1 MKDTL
6 VRWHQTTWLH
16 FFAKSIK
23 QIQLL
28 FLNRRLLFYLI
39 VQREEWH
46 FPIVGWMKNRL
57 RKKWNCCF
65 NCILLKLNNV
75 YPYIKRE
82 NINLTDWPCHAWLQ
96 KRVWPTN
103 KATLG
108 VCYWLLCTN
117 LSDGNLGGIVFISDG
132 QYVLWSQKVCWNAF
146 SWDLETQI
154 SKFPSLVP
162 SMGATYEILT

>member
-1 MKDTL
+1 
-6 VRWHQTTWLH
+6 
-16 FFAKSIK
+16 
-23 QIQLL
+23 
-28 FLNRRLLFYLI
+28 
-39 VQREEWH
+39 
-46 FPIVGWMKNRL
+46 MKNRL
-57 RKKWNCCF
+57 CRKWICCF

-82 NINLTDWPCHAWLQ
+82 NINLTDRPCHAWLQ

-117 LSDGNLGGIVFISDG
+117 LSDGIFGGIVFISDG
-132 QYVLWSQKVCWNAF
+132 QYVLWSQKVCWNAL
-146 SWDLETQI
+146 SRDLETQI

-162 SMGATYEILT
+162 FMGGNLWDTDLANSTETQSLRKNGRRQKCLDESLITITLTNISIFLFNRSSSISASG

>member
-1 MKDTL
+1 
-6 VRWHQTTWLH
+6 
-16 FFAKSIK
+16 
-23 QIQLL
+23 
-28 FLNRRLLFYLI
+28 
-39 VQREEWH
+39 
-46 FPIVGWMKNRL
+46 MKNRL
-57 RKKWNCCF
+57 RRKWICCF

-117 LSDGNLGGIVFISDG
+117 LSDGNLGGNSVYQRWTICPLKSESVLKCIFLGSGDPNFKISILG
-132 QYVLWSQKVCWNAF
+132 ALHGGNLWDT
-146 SWDLETQI
+146 DLANSTETQSLRKNGCRQKCLDESLITITLTNI
-154 SKFPSLVP
+154 SIFLFNRS
-162 SMGATYEILT
+162 SSISASG